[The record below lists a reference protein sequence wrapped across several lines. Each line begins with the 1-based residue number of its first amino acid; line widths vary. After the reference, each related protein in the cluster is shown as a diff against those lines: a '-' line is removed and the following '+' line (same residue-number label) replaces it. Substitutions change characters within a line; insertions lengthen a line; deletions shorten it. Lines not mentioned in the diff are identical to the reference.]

1 MKINQLQQSGIVSHY
16 MNGAARIPQT
26 AGTGAVSSADSVEL
40 SSSAQEYAALL
51 RSARSQMDQA
61 ERDESVRAGEVMA
74 QVQNGTYQ
82 APDDD
87 TLAKTILGGTLPEY
101 C

>member
-1 MKINQLQQSGIVSHY
+1 MKINPLQQSSIVSHY
-16 MNGAARIPQT
+16 MNCAAKVPQT
-26 AGTGAVSSADSVEL
+26 ASTGAVSSTDSVEL
-40 SSSAQEYAALL
+40 SSSAQEYTALL
-51 RSARSQMDQA
+51 RTARSQMDQA
-61 ERDESVRAGEVMA
+61 ERAESVHAGEVMT

-82 APDDD
+82 APDDN